1 MLESLLTTEQWALQ
15 AEVRA
20 FVREVPR
27 QLLLDMDAE
36 RLRYPREFLE
46 KAARQR
52 LLGLRFPER

>member
-27 QLLLDMDAE
+27 QLLD
-36 RLRYPREFLE
+36 R
-46 KAARQR
+46 KSVV
-52 LLGLRFPER
+52 